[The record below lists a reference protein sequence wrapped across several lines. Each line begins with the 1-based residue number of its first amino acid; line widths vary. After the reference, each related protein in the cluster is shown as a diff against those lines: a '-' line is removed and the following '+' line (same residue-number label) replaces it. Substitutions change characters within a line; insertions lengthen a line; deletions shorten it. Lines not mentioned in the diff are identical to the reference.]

1 MVEGIHISK
10 DVAQRPGGVTAF
22 VSKARALKRVADAQ
36 NRLIFALD
44 ATASREPTWYAARAM
59 HQALFDVATEDA
71 TFALQLCYF
80 RGLMEFEATP
90 WMTKPGPLLDALNAV
105 YCQGGATQIERVLRH
120 ALGEFE
126 GSGSVKAIVYIG
138 DACEENPDALNALA
152 VQCRLAKRPLLLFQE
167 GRDPTASRCFASMAA
182 LSNGAHVQ
190 LNDAS
195 GERLRELLKS
205 AVRFVMGGRKA
216 LQGSRRESDK
226 LLLNKLSS

>member
-1 MVEGIHISK
+1 
-10 DVAQRPGGVTAF
+10 VTAF

-36 NRLIFALD
+36 NRLIFSLD
-44 ATASREPTWYAARAM
+44 ATASREPTWHVARSM

-90 WMTKPGPLLDALNAV
+90 WMTEPGPLLDALNAV

-120 ALGEFE
+120 ALAEFE
-126 GSGSVKAIVYIG
+126 GSSSIKAIVYIG
-138 DACEENPDALNALA
+138 DACEENSETLNALA

-182 LSNGAHVQ
+182 LSGGAHVQ
-190 LNDAS
+190 LDDTS
-195 GERLRELLKS
+195 GDRLRELLKS
-205 AVRFVMGGRKA
+205 AVRFVLGGRKA